1 MILNELSPLS
11 SGALPF
17 YNFKNHLRMGT
28 GFAEE
33 NLQDPLLEAY
43 LRAAISTIESKLG
56 IAVITRGF
64 AWHLTAWRDRNVQA
78 LPIRPVREITEISVT
93 DKAGTSQVIPPEA
106 YVLKQDAF
114 RPEVTSVGG
123 CLPAIPIDG
132 SVVIAFQAGFGDG
145 WDDVP
150 ADLAQAILLL
160 ATYFYENRMGAP
172 LATGVLPSAVLG
184 LIEPYRSI
192 RLSGD
197 NK

>member
-1 MILNELSPLS
+1 MILTEISPIS

-43 LRAAISTIESKLG
+43 LRAAIASIENKLG

-64 AWHLTAWRDRNVQA
+64 SWNLTGWRDNDRQS
-78 LPIRPVREITEISVT
+78 LPIRPVQAISSVT
-93 DKAGTSQVIPPEA
+93 IADKAGATEA
-106 YVLKQDAF
+106 IDSDDYVLVQDGQCPTIKAI
-114 RPEVTSVGG
+114 RG
-123 CLPAIPIDG
+123 CLPSVPTDG
-132 SVVIAFQAGFGDG
+132 TVTIEIQAGFGVG

-150 ADLAQAILLL
+150 DDLAQSVLLL
-160 ATYFYENRMGAP
+160 ASYFYENRMGAP
-172 LATGVLPSAVLG
+172 LASGVLPAAVLG

-192 RLSGD
+192 RLLGARP
-197 NK
+197 